1 MPFLECEDDRNS
13 TLSTSKI
20 SHISRR
26 GLYASGPKNCK
37 AMPHLIPLV
46 SSETKGAPHEHR
58 GKEVVSLMK
67 GHEVNILNKAM
78 TNLESL
84 DVRDEDKV
92 SKLEPTDEME
102 NIEIYLDWI
111 AKPVRQKK
119 SKFSE
124 EKVQAIRHKTKKL
137 LGDEHIQMSEQQTKA
152 PTWWPL
158 LCSTLVGED
167 DQSGGSLNVKLVVLT
182 HER

>member
-102 NIEIYLDWI
+102 NIEIYLGDHSKITKI
-111 AKPVRQKK
+111 ALGLDKHNMRKLIKFPRDNMEDVFTWTTAEMRRNR
-119 SKFSE
+119 SK
-124 EKVQAIRHKTKKL
+124 
-137 LGDEHIQMSEQQTKA
+137 
-152 PTWWPL
+152 
-158 LCSTLVGED
+158 
-167 DQSGGSLNVKLVVLT
+167 NN
-182 HER
+182 